1 MSQNKSTAVPPQK
14 DCSLACTIDPED
26 CWFPKIRERLEDDP
40 NLFSQLRL
48 VCVVCTSDMLI
59 AGDGRPKYPR
69 PPSRVPED
77 NLDFACGEGPGSESS
92 KDSVQL
98 ALQERQARG
107 LEPLEPCMVMFC
119 DHMFCEPCAL
129 FLGENTVG
137 GTVECPL
144 CKKDL
149 RRPLCDWDG
158 HPHLAMVPFPATSAA
173 LQGFPR
179 TLTEGGRL
187 PPLCV
192 WCFANLL
199 MDCLLRRY
207 QIAPGGAVRSPIEAV
222 MYWAR
227 PRGSSVLSTTLDPEF
242 DAWQS
247 ELDGLH
253 LEFLD
258 FAGADWAGDRVYLP
272 GLQMHIRVAM
282 KRRGA
287 ISE

>member
-1 MSQNKSTAVPPQK
+1 
-14 DCSLACTIDPED
+14 
-26 CWFPKIRERLEDDP
+26 
-40 NLFSQLRL
+40 
-48 VCVVCTSDMLI
+48 MLI

-77 NLDFACGEGPGSESS
+77 DLAFACGEGPGSESS

-107 LEPLEPCMVMFC
+107 LQPLEPCMVMFC
-119 DHMFCEPCAL
+119 GHMFCEPCAL
-129 FLGENTVG
+129 LLGENTVG
-137 GTVECPL
+137 GTAECPL

-149 RRPLCDWDG
+149 RRPLCDRDE
-158 HPHLAMVPFPATSAA
+158 HPHLAMIPFPATSAA
-173 LQGFPR
+173 LRGFPR

-187 PPLCV
+187 PPVCV

-199 MDCLLRRY
+199 TDGLLRRY
-207 QIAPGGAVRSPIEAV
+207 QTAPGDAARCPIEAV
-222 MYWAR
+222 MYWAG
-227 PRGSSVLSTTLDPEF
+227 PGESSVVSTPLDPELGK
-242 DAWQS
+242 WQS
-247 ELDGLH
+247 ELDGLQ

-272 GLQMHIRVAM
+272 GFKMLLRVAM